1 MKTKKSLF
9 FVEDDLSLG
18 AVLKS
23 YLEICNFSVTWMD
36 DGKRAFNAFR
46 EGTFDLCLLDVMLP
60 HVDGFSIGRDI
71 RAFDPSIPIIYLTA
85 KSLKEDIITG
95 YRTGADDYIIKPF
108 DTDVLLYK
116 IAVVLKRSDKSVR
129 IEDQRIQLGNYQFDP
144 ELRELK
150 INGELQLLSPK
161 ESALLKLLC
170 DHKNSLLAREI
181 ALKRIWGDDGYFTTR
196 SMDVFI
202 TRLRKYLKNDPS
214 IEIRNIHSSGFILTQ
229 TEVSCTD

>member
-1 MKTKKSLF
+1 MSQKKSIF
-9 FVEDDLSLG
+9 FVEDDLSFG

-36 DGKRAFNAFR
+36 DGKYAFSAFK

-60 HVDGFSIGRDI
+60 HIDGFSTGRDI
-71 RAFDPSIPIIYLTA
+71 RAINPQIPIIYLTA

-95 YRTGADDYIIKPF
+95 YRLGADDYIVKPF

-116 IAVVLKRSDKSVR
+116 IAVVLRRSEGAANP
-129 IEDQRIQLGNYQFDP
+129 EDQRIQIGNYIFDSK
-144 ELRELK
+144 LREIKL
-150 INGELQLLSPK
+150 NGVKQLLSPK

-170 DHKNSLLAREI
+170 EHKNELLAREI

-202 TRLRKYLKNDPS
+202 TRLRKYLRDDPT
-214 IEIRNIHSSGFILTQ
+214 IEIRNIHGSGFIMTLGR
-229 TEVSCTD
+229 EF